1 MPGKRKLSPTNQGQN
16 NYTYGGM
23 NGQQTT
29 AKTIP
34 ISKTANI
41 TPP

>member
-1 MPGKRKLSPTNQGQN
+1 MNGKRKLSPTNQGQN
-16 NYTYGGM
+16 NYIYGGM
-23 NGQQTT
+23 SSQQTT
-29 AKTIP
+29 GKTIP